1 MYEARQ
7 NFSLPLIQL
16 NELTNVINMAVKGK
30 EGEKNFIW
38 TDDET
43 SLLLRVVMDF
53 KAQKSSQG
61 LDWETIKNRYEDITE
76 RFITNYP
83 KNEDSGL
90 LCEAFPNKGNTGI
103 FTKERILRKIK
114 RIKSSYRKAVD
125 NGRKSGCGKVVAT
138 FYDECNEIWSGSP
151 AVESIAGG
159 VESSSLENESLLYIS
174 QPSGSSSSG
183 SVPDLV
189 GHEDVSDSEAN
200 EGGSTS
206 SILEKA
212 KRMSERHTQFAQ
224 FLKEKK
230 NAKLGKRDSL
240 EVKLLDSAKEEVA
253 LKKRALEIMEDSGK
267 KHEQTMKNFSDSIS
281 AMTNVIS
288 SGFLMMQGFMQQPL
302 HLPSKHLS
310 GAHEHHRD
318 RSSEYN
324 EERGQ

>member
-1 MYEARQ
+1 M
-7 NFSLPLIQL
+7 
-16 NELTNVINMAVKGK
+16 INMAVKGK
-30 EGEKNFIW
+30 EGERNFIW

-43 SLLLRVVMDF
+43 SLLLQVVMDF

-61 LDWETIKNRYEDITE
+61 LDWEAVKSRYEDITE
-76 RFITNYP
+76 RFIANYP

-90 LCEAFPNKGNTGI
+90 PCEAFPNKNNTGV

-114 RIKSSYRKAVD
+114 RIKNSYRKAVD

-138 FYDECNEIWSGSP
+138 FYDECSQIWSGSP
-151 AVESIAGG
+151 AVESIVGG
-159 VESSSLENESLLYIS
+159 VESSSLENESLLDAS

-189 GHEDVSDSEAN
+189 GHQDASDSEAD
-200 EGGSTS
+200 EGGGTS
-206 SILEKA
+206 SALERV
-212 KRMSERHTQFAQ
+212 KRMSERHTEFAK
-224 FLKEKK
+224 FLKEKRH
-230 NAKLGKRDSL
+230 AKLGKRDSL

-267 KHEQTMKNFSDSIS
+267 KHELTMKTFSESIS

-302 HLPSKHLS
+302 QLPYQHPK
-310 GAHEHHRD
+310 GAHQYYRGGINEHK
-318 RSSEYN
+318 
-324 EERGQ
+324 EEKGQGQYMSYLKDDNQF